1 MSYYTATLYA
11 SSILRLVDVIFGCE
25 CANFGKMSACAC
37 DPQFRKTVSQQ
48 DNNAIKQQDSKKG
61 PHKATL

>member
-25 CANFGKMSACAC
+25 RAKYGKIPACAFC
-37 DPQFRKTVSQQ
+37 PQFRKTVSQQ
-48 DNNAIKQQDSKKG
+48 DNNATKQQDSKNG
-61 PHKATL
+61 PHKTTL